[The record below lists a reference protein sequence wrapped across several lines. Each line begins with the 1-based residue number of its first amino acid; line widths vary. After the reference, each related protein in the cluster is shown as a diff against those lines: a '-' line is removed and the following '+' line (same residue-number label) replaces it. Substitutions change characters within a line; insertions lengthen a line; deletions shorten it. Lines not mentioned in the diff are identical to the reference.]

1 VRGFLLARARQAAL
15 VLVAVV
21 TLTFVLAHAA
31 PGDPFWAIED
41 PQLSAAERDRLRTE
55 WGYDLPVWK
64 QYVTWL
70 GNIATG
76 DFGWS
81 HSRGQPVAAVLRD
94 AVPNTL
100 LLMLPAVLLGML
112 AGIALGTW
120 QAARHGR
127 AASRAVD
134 AATLTLA
141 SIPDFV
147 VALVVLSLF
156 ALRWHLAPASGM
168 VDPVFHDSMPA
179 LGRMLDV
186 ASHLWLPGCTLALL
200 IAAAVSRYQRVA
212 VLGVLHEPY
221 IQTAR
226 AKGASD
232 RVTILRHAVPNA
244 LGPVIAIGGLLFP
257 TMFAG
262 AVFVEKIFAWPG
274 MGRTIVDAVA
284 GRDYALVQAIVVA
297 GTVLVLVANTAAD
310 IIASVVNPRTRLEA

>member
-1 VRGFLLARARQAAL
+1 MRGFLLARARQAAL

-41 PQLSAAERDRLRTE
+41 PQFSAAERDRLRSA

-100 LLMLPAVLLGML
+100 LLMVPAVLIGML
-112 AGIALGTW
+112 AGVALGTW
-120 QAARHGR
+120 QAARHER
-127 AASRAVD
+127 AAARAAD
-134 AATLTLA
+134 TATLILV

-147 VALVVLSLF
+147 VALLALSLF
-156 ALRWHLAPASGM
+156 GLQWQLAPASGM

-179 LGRMLDV
+179 LSRILDV
-186 ASHLWLPGCTLALL
+186 ASHLWLPAGTLAVL

-226 AKGASD
+226 AKGASE

-274 MGRTIVDAVA
+274 MGLTIVDAVA

-297 GTVLVLVANTAAD
+297 GTVLVLAANTAAD
-310 IIASVVNPRTRLEA
+310 ILASVVNPRTRLDA